1 MAGSGTDGP
10 GPGGWADETYLKL
23 ALHALDEVA
32 QTGGEIGLLRDL
44 YLQPGP
50 ICAGATGLGAFPGR
64 ALQGTVTLA
73 DRVG

>member
-1 MAGSGTDGP
+1 MGL

-32 QTGGEIGLLRDL
+32 HHGGEIGLLRDL

-50 ICAGATGLGAFPGR
+50 ICAGATGLGPFR
-64 ALQGTVTLA
+64 AGLCSAHFWILGSGQAGWAL
-73 DRVG
+73 